1 MAGMFDRINRRID
14 YLRISI
20 TDRCNLRCVYCMPT
34 GGVSATSHTE
44 ILSYEEALRI
54 VRVAATLGISKVRL
68 TGGEPLVRRGV
79 AGFAHDL
86 ASIPG
91 IQDLSLTTNGVLLA
105 KMADELKAAGIA
117 RINVSLDSLDPERF
131 RELTRGGELSVV
143 LEGIHR
149 AEELGFSP
157 IKLNVVPIKGF
168 NDDELESFAALTID
182 KPYHVRFIEFMP
194 IGAREMWDDTRVVPT
209 SEVMERISKL
219 GALEPVANS
228 GHDGPATL
236 FRLPGGQGILGFI
249 SPVTDHFCGECNRL
263 RLTADGKL
271 RPCLFSESEI
281 DLKTPMRAG
290 CDDEELARLFV
301 LALDVK
307 PEGHNM
313 AEGVKKSYKRTMSR
327 IGG

>member
-1 MAGMFDRINRRID
+1 LPGMFDRINRRID

-20 TDRCNLRCVYCMPT
+20 TDRCNLRCMYCMPH
-34 GGVSATSHTE
+34 GGVSATSHVE
-44 ILSYEEALRI
+44 ILSYEETLR
-54 VRVAATLGISKVRL
+54 VVKVAAGLGISKVRL

-79 AGFAHDL
+79 AGFIREL
-86 ASIPG
+86 SGVPG
-91 IQDLSLTTNGVLLA
+91 IEDLSLTTNGMLLA
-105 KMADELKAAGIA
+105 GMAEELKGAGVT
-117 RINVSLDSLDPERF
+117 RINISLDSLDPERF
-131 RELTRGGELSVV
+131 RELTRGGDLSAV
-143 LEGIHR
+143 LSGIQR

-168 NDDELESFAALTID
+168 NDDELVRFAALAID

-194 IGAREMWDDTRVVPT
+194 IGNREMWDETRVVTT
-209 SEVMERISKL
+209 SEVMERVSAL
-219 GALEPVANS
+219 GALEPVENS
-228 GHDGPATL
+228 EHDGPATL
-236 FRLPGGQGILGFI
+236 FRLPGGAGILGFI
-249 SPVTDHFCGECNRL
+249 SPLTDHFCGECNRL

-290 CDDEELARLFV
+290 CDDDELARLFAV
-301 LALDVK
+301 ALDVK